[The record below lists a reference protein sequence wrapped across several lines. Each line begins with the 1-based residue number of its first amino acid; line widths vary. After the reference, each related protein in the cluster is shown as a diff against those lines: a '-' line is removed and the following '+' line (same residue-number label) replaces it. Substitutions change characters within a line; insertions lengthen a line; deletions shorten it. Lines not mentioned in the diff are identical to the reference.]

1 MPEGR
6 GGVPV
11 LILVFGAG
19 VAGLSLARMLRAK
32 GKRVLVVAEHL
43 GGASRVP
50 IALVNP
56 VRGRRGVVLPGG
68 VEALE
73 LARTLYAPFARLH
86 FGLLRLVPEGER
98 EKLALRLKEAGLPHE
113 WRREGVFLPT
123 VFWLET
129 GPLLARMAEGL
140 EIAFGRAVAWDGT
153 LHLEDGRR
161 YTPELLVYAGGAR
174 GAGLFGLGGRLVAGV
189 ELLLEDWVEPALS
202 HRVFLAGHALGGS
215 YLDLDHYEEP
225 PPSEGEVDWLLK
237 GAEALLGRRPKVV
250 SAWRGVR
257 FRLERYLF
265 SIPGGFALTGFGSTG
280 FLLAP
285 LWARRLLEVL

>member
-1 MPEGR
+1 
-6 GGVPV
+6 
-11 LILVFGAG
+11 
-19 VAGLSLARMLRAK
+19 MLRAR
-32 GKRVLVVAEHL
+32 GRRVLVVAERL
-43 GGASRVP
+43 GDASRVP

-56 VRGRRGVVLPGG
+56 VRGRREVVLPEG

-73 LARTLYAPFARLH
+73 LARTVYAPFSKLH
-86 FGLLRLVPEGER
+86 FGLLRWVPEGER
-98 EKLALRLKEAGLPHE
+98 ERLALRLKEVGLPHE

-174 GAGLFGLGGRLVAGV
+174 GAGLFGLGGRLVAGI

-202 HRVFLAGHALGGS
+202 HRVFLAGNALGGS
-215 YLDLDHYEEP
+215 YLNLEAYGEP
-225 PPSEGEVDWLLK
+225 PPTQGEVEWLLS

-257 FRLERYLF
+257 FRLFEPLTA
-265 SIPGGFALTGFGSTG
+265 IPGGYALTGFGSTG

-285 LWARRLLEVL
+285 LWAKRLAEAL